1 MDTNR
6 INTEFIERYGNKEM
20 LAVEKQSAAWIKIGV
35 CLFLYGITMLIQF
48 KFRSLFDINM
58 SGVAAQLQVIVSTYL
73 VISVKKQGYPI
84 AIAMNMVVAL
94 MVAILVF
101 GNGNMNAVPGII
113 VPICTIITISII
125 SYYRK
130 GLDAKLEEV
139 SKQKEELTVLYEELA
154 TSEKE
159 IIKQNIQLTEYNNE
173 MKKKE
178 IRQNYFAYI
187 DILTEIPN
195 RKMIIEKLD
204 HLVMLARNE
213 EMSFAVVF
221 MDLDNFKRINTA
233 NGYHIGDLLLKA
245 IVAKIKGIIYE
256 EDTLGR
262 LGSDEFA
269 LIIQHNL
276 TEAKIYD
283 YVERIRL
290 ALLEPFTIENIEF
303 NIKASFGIS
312 IFPRDGTNSEEIL
325 NYADTAMCKAKEN
338 RR

>member
-6 INTEFIERYGNKEM
+6 INTAFIERYGNKKK
-20 LAVEKQSAAWIKIGV
+20 LTTEKRSAAWIKIGV
-35 CLFLYGITMLIQF
+35 CILLFGITMLIQF
-48 KFRSLFDINM
+48 KLRVLFEINV
-58 SGVAAQLQVIVSTYL
+58 SGVAAQLQVIISTYL
-73 VISVKKQGYPI
+73 VISVKKKGYPI
-84 AIAMNMVVAL
+84 AVAMNMVVSV

-101 GNGNMNAVPGII
+101 GTGNMNAVPGII

-125 SYYRK
+125 SFYGK
-130 GLDAKLEEV
+130 GLDAKLEEI
-139 SKQKEELTVLYEELA
+139 SKQKEELTVLYEELT

-195 RKMIIEKLD
+195 RKMIITKLD
-204 HLVMLARNE
+204 RLVELASNKP
-213 EMSFAVVF
+213 MSFAVVF
-221 MDLDNFKRINTA
+221 MDLDNFKQINTA
-233 NGYHIGDLLLKA
+233 YGYSIGDLLLKA
-245 IVAKIKGIIYE
+245 IVAKIKGIMYD

-269 LIIQHNL
+269 LIIQHDL
-276 TEAKIYD
+276 IEVEIYD
-283 YVERIRL
+283 YVESIRL
-290 ALLEPFTIENIEF
+290 ALLEGFTIEKIEF
-303 NIKASFGIS
+303 KIKASFGIS
-312 IFPRDGTNSEEIL
+312 VFPRDGINSEEIL
-325 NYADTAMCKAKEN
+325 NYADMAMCKSKEN